1 MEPIVLDGA
10 TLTPA
15 AVARIARDGA
25 PVMLGPPAR
34 ARNEA
39 ARRAVDAVLARG
51 EDLYGASTGV
61 GPLRTH
67 RVAEADRHDHQ
78 IGLLRSHACGAGRE
92 LPDEVV
98 RAAMATRANQIGA
111 GGAGVCAEL
120 LDALVGA
127 LNAGIVPLTRELGSL
142 GTGDLTALADI
153 ALALLG
159 EGNVRGDGAVVQA
172 GEALRAAG
180 VRPGRLGPRD
190 GLAFM
195 SSNAVSIG
203 QAALLVADAGALLDS
218 WLAVAGLSFEAAGAD
233 PSVLDPRV
241 HAGRHL
247 PGQVAVAA
255 RMLAL
260 LDGIDGRTREPRTTL
275 VQDPYPF
282 RALPQVDGVAHEA
295 LNALEQVVTHE
306 LNFAGENALIVA
318 VDEVALANGNPH
330 AAVLANAI
338 DGLRTALAQSAALIA
353 ARVSALLDT
362 SLTGLPAFLALDPGP
377 DSGALILE
385 YTAHAAAAE
394 VRSLVTPVAA
404 QTVSVARGVE
414 SHASLAP
421 IAARRAHEAL
431 EAHRVLVAVE
441 LVAAIRALRLAGHE
455 PVGAGTRALYDRA
468 AAALDAEMRDRPLAP
483 DIEIARGL
491 L

>member
-1 MEPIVLDGA
+1 MEAILLDGA
-10 TLTPA
+10 TLTPD
-15 AVARIARDGA
+15 AVVRIARSGA
-25 PVMLGPPAR
+25 PVELAAEAR
-34 ARNEA
+34 ERNAA
-39 ARRAVDAVLARG
+39 ARRAVAVVLARG
-51 EDLYGASTGV
+51 EELYGASTGV
-61 GPLRTH
+61 GPLREH
-67 RVAEADRHDHQ
+67 HVEADERADHQ
-78 IGLLRSHACGAGRE
+78 LGLLRSHACGAGRE
-92 LPDEVV
+92 LPAELV
-98 RAAMATRANQIGA
+98 RAAMATRANQLGA
-111 GGAGVCAEL
+111 GGAGVTDEL
-120 LDALVGA
+120 LDALVDA
-127 LNAGIVPLTRELGSL
+127 LNCGAIPTTRELGSL

-153 ALALLG
+153 ALAL
-159 EGNVRGDGAVVQA
+159 VADGQV
-172 GEALRAAG
+172 
-180 VRPGRLGPRD
+180 PLGPRD

-195 SSNAVSIG
+195 SSNAVTIAH
-203 QAALLVADAGALLDS
+203 AAMLVVDARALLDS
-218 WLAVAGLSFEAAGAD
+218 WLNVAALSFEAAGAD
-233 PSVLDPRV
+233 PVVLDPRV

-260 LDGIDGRTREPRTTL
+260 LNGVEGRTREAGTL

-282 RALPQVDGVAHEA
+282 RALPQVDGVVHEA
-295 LNALEQVVTHE
+295 LTALHEVVAHE

-318 VDEVALANGNPH
+318 ADEVALANGNPH

-338 DGLRTALAQSAALIA
+338 DGVRTALAQSAALIA

-362 SLTGLPAFLALDPGP
+362 SLTGLPAFLAVNPGP

-385 YTAHAAAAE
+385 YTAHASAAE

-431 EAHRVLVAVE
+431 DALRVLVAVE
-441 LVAAIRALRLAGHE
+441 LVAAVRALRLAGHE
-455 PVGAGTRALYDRA
+455 PVGGGSRALYDRA
-468 AAALDAEMRDRPLAP
+468 AAELPADMHDRPLAP

-491 L
+491 I